1 MARDAQELR
10 RNRPSFFIDISVP
23 RNVDP
28 LVGEVTNLF
37 VFDVDDL
44 EAVVA
49 SNLREREREAVRAA
63 AIVEAEVAEFRK
75 SLREIDLGPTIASL
89 KGRLHDIAGE
99 EFRRRRAGLGGLSA
113 EQERAVER
121 MLASA
126 VNKVSHPLIQ
136 CLRLSLEAGDEE
148 AVRVWRDCF
157 RLEDESEVKA
167 SLGGVLADAFGRRAV
182 AA

>member
-1 MARDAQELR
+1 MAREAQERR

-28 LVGEVTNLF
+28 EVGGVTNLF

-75 SLREIDLGPTIASL
+75 SLHDIDLGSTIASL

-99 EFRRRRAGLGGLSA
+99 ELRRRSGLGELNPG
-113 EQERAVER
+113 QERAVER

-126 VNKVSHPLIQ
+126 VNKISHPLIQ

-148 AVRVWRDCF
+148 AVRAWRECF
-157 RLEDESEVKA
+157 RLEDESEAKA
-167 SLGGVLADAFGRRAV
+167 SLKGVLDDAFGRRMV